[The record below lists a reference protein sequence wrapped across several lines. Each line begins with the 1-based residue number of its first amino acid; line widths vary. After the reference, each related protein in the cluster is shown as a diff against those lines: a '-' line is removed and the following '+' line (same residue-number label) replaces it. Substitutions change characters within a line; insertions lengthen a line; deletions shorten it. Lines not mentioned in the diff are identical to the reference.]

1 MERMNL
7 GIVGT
12 GSIALMM
19 AKACEEVDGVHAY
32 GLYSRSYEKGRDFAN
47 QANIDF
53 VYTNYEEFLNDENI
67 DFVYL
72 ASPNSLHYSQAKMAI
87 KHKKHVIVEKPFAS
101 NYHQTKE
108 LVDLAEKEDV
118 FLFESMTIQHSNNY
132 RLLKEKLAEIGKIKE
147 VQCTYLQYSRKYK
160 QLLEGEEP
168 NVFTRKYSGGALMD
182 LGIYN
187 IHFIVGLF
195 GEPSDVHYYCR
206 KHENGVDL
214 GGTLVMEYEDKVI
227 TALAAKDLTGNNRN
241 IIAGEKGYIIVEG
254 GSNGRKPFSIYTDEK
269 QEHFDVENE
278 NSWFYNELKDIF
290 EIYDNHDREKMQSL
304 LADSLT
310 AMRVIDMAKRSAG
323 IEFDEDR

>member
-53 VYTNYEEFLNDENI
+53 VYTDYEEFLNDENI

-87 KHKKHVIVEKPFAS
+87 EHKKHIIVEKPFAS
-101 NYHQTKE
+101 NYWQTKE

-132 RLLKEKLAEIGKIKE
+132 RLLKEKLTEIGRVKE
-147 VQCTYLQYSRKYK
+147 VQ
-160 QLLEGEEP
+160 
-168 NVFTRKYSGGALMD
+168 
-182 LGIYN
+182 
-187 IHFIVGLF
+187 
-195 GEPSDVHYYCR
+195 
-206 KHENGVDL
+206 
-214 GGTLVMEYEDKVI
+214 
-227 TALAAKDLTGNNRN
+227 
-241 IIAGEKGYIIVEG
+241 
-254 GSNGRKPFSIYTDEK
+254 
-269 QEHFDVENE
+269 
-278 NSWFYNELKDIF
+278 
-290 EIYDNHDREKMQSL
+290 
-304 LADSLT
+304 
-310 AMRVIDMAKRSAG
+310 
-323 IEFDEDR
+323 